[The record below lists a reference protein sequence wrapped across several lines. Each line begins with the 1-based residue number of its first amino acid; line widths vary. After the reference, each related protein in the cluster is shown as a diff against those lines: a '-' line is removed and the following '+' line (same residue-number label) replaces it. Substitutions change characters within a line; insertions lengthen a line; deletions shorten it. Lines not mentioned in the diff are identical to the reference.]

1 MTGYTDNFDH
11 AKPFSDTCAQF
22 ALASGT
28 AQTYTVPGNNTQK
41 YRMIITFNAAANIFV
56 GYKVAATYPSGGTNT
71 TSGNIEYRPIEP
83 KFVVGG
89 DVISLKTPDTTAY
102 VGLSLL
108 AIPG

>member
-1 MTGYTDNFDH
+1 MTKYGDNFDH
-11 AKPFSDTCAQF
+11 TKPFSDTCAQF
-22 ALASGT
+22 ALATNT
-28 AQTYTVPGNNTQK
+28 AQTYTVPGPDTQK
-41 YRMIITFNAAANIFV
+41 YRMIVTFNTAANIFV
-56 GYKVAATYPSGGTNT
+56 GYGTAATYPTGGTNT

-83 KFVVGG
+83 KYVKGG